1 MTSPLCPVCGS
12 SLGIGSSNPFPT
24 LSCAQCGWDWG
35 AVLRRDSPTRRG
47 ADAAFLKQLPSG
59 AEAQYIF
66 PKAFQVPAPRRL
78 VWTRRMTGAV
88 IALLA
93 TACFFVL
100 TAVARGSTGETRAPA
115 ILMILSGWLTLML
128 SIPLVTQ
135 WSNRRLLREG
145 EVTAGRVVY
154 QKQISSGRSTWSLI
168 LYAFADAQGCGFIGR
183 GRDFSDSIATDAPV
197 LVYYDRSNPAENVA
211 AECTTFELRAS

>member
-12 SLGIGSSNPFPT
+12 SLGIGSSKPFPT

-66 PKAFQVPAPRRL
+66 PKAFQVPAPRQL

-93 TACFFVL
+93 TACFFAW
-100 TAVARGSTGETRAPA
+100 TAMARASTGETFVPA
-115 ILMILSGWLTLML
+115 VLMVLSGWLTLML
-128 SIPLVTQ
+128 SIPLITQ
-135 WSNRRLLREG
+135 WSNRTLLCSG
-145 EVTAGRVVY
+145 DVTAGRVIHEAIVPR
-154 QKQISSGRSTWSLI
+154 GRQTYSVI
-168 LYAFADAQGCGFIGR
+168 FYAFADAAGRGFIGR
-183 GRDFSDSIATDAPV
+183 GTDYSGTLAVGAPIV
-197 LVYYDRSNPAENVA
+197 VYYDASNPAENVA